1 MFLGSILIVHCDLLQ
16 NVGDVRMFRILNV
29 YILSSRLFFEDSWFI
44 VKIVLNNSRL
54 SLVSGRGTGLRVDF
68 CKGFVP

>member
-1 MFLGSILIVHCDLLQ
+1 
-16 NVGDVRMFRILNV
+16 MFRILNV

-54 SLVSGRGTGLRVDF
+54 SSVSGRGTGLRVDF
-68 CKGFVP
+68 CKEFIP